1 MITATQMTLGELID
15 ELSKFKPDAWVMFAF
30 GRLRPG
36 YVDSYRG
43 YYNELAIEPDG
54 TDRHRKVGDLVV
66 ELKVCIGRKFTG
78 YKGGEYVMGRDTP
91 LWAAKNDQAF
101 QACIVGV
108 TDDNGDA
115 LIETASAVLCER

>member
-36 YVDSYRG
+36 HVESYRG
-43 YYNELAIEPDG
+43 YYDELAIEPDG
-54 TDRHRKVGDLVV
+54 TEQRTVGDLLA
-66 ELKVCIGRKFTG
+66 ELQAAVGCTFMG
-78 YKGGEYVMGRDTP
+78 YKGGEYVMGLDTP
-91 LWAAKNDQAF
+91 LWAAEHGSAF

-108 TDDNGDA
+108 TDDYGDA
-115 LIETASAVLCER
+115 LIETASAVLCGR